1 MKNLILS
8 IIFLFSLSLLGC
20 QKSNEEKAKE
30 AIRIYL
36 NENLDDMSS
45 YEAVK
50 FGTLDSINKP
60 DKSYKTNRFDLRRL
74 QPSFPELQMFHS
86 YRIMGDNGHKILY
99 KSYFW
104 FDNKLIVIAERDY
117 PQPEFL
123 SNTIGAD
130 TSAAE

>member
-1 MKNLILS
+1 MKNIFFTTFFALLIIS
-8 IIFLFSLSLLGC
+8 C
-20 QKSNEEKAKE
+20 EKSNEEKAKN
-30 AIRIYL
+30 AIHTYL
-36 NENLDDMSS
+36 NENLDDMAT
-45 YEAVK
+45 YEVVK
-50 FGTLDSINKP
+50 FGNLDSINKP

-104 FDNKLIVIAERDY
+104 FDYKLKLIAERDY

-130 TSAAE
+130 SAAAE

>member
-1 MKNLILS
+1 MKNTFLTIL
-8 IIFLFSLSLLGC
+8 FALSLISC
-20 QKSNEEKAKE
+20 EKSNEEKAKE
-30 AIRIYL
+30 AIHTFL

-104 FDNKLIVIAERDY
+104 FDNKLKVISERDY
-117 PQPEFL
+117 PQPEFWD
-123 SNTIGAD
+123 NTIDAD